1 MRDRYLH
8 RCDGS
13 LLGGGDTLLHGTHVS
28 GQSGLV
34 TDSRGDTT
42 EQGRHLRTSLGE
54 PEDVVDEEQHVLA
67 LLVTEVLGNSQSG
80 QGNTGTGARGLVHLS
95 VHQGDLGGL
104 VLEGDDTTLN
114 HLVVQIVALP
124 GPLTDTGEHRET
136 TVSLGDVV
144 NQLHDKHSLA
154 DSGTAEET
162 NLTSL
167 TVGGEQVDNLDT
179 SDKNLLLDGH
189 LVEVGSLSVDG
200 LTLVGGDGA
209 PLVNRVANDVDDAT
223 KGLLAHRDGDGQTLV
238 LNNIT
243 PGNIGDNFNSVVK
256 RMVIKLPDKTLGTVH
271 GNGPD
276 GVLSQ
281 VLGNLK
287 DELGLPA
294 DDGESVEDLWEAIV
308 ELDVHDG
315 TNDGDN
321 LALVSVNSGS
331 YRELALWQRKV

>member
-1 MRDRYLH
+1 M
-8 RCDGS
+8 
-13 LLGGGDTLLHGTHVS
+13 
-28 GQSGLV
+28 
-34 TDSRGDTT
+34 
-42 EQGRHLRTSLGE
+42 
-54 PEDVVDEEQHVLA
+54 
-67 LLVTEVLGNSQSG
+67 
-80 QGNTGTGARGLVHLS
+80 
-95 VHQGDLGGL
+95 
-104 VLEGDDTTLN
+104 
-114 HLVVQIVALP
+114 
-124 GPLTDTGEHRET
+124 
-136 TVSLGDVV
+136 SLGDVV

-179 SDKNLLLDGH
+179 SDKNLLLNGH
-189 LVEVGSLSVDG
+189 LVKVGSLSVDG

-256 RMVIKLPDKTLGTVH
+256 RMVIPDKTLGTVH

-276 GVLSQ
+276 GVLSK
-281 VLGNLK
+281 VLGDLQ

-294 DDGESVEDLWEAIV
+294 DDSEGVEDLREAIV
-308 ELDVHDG
+308 ELDVHNGTDDG
-315 TNDGDN
+315 HN
-321 LALVSVNSGS
+321 LALLSFDG
-331 YRELALWQRKV
+331 